1 MARQPRRLAR
11 VGAAEDLPDA
21 AAIDTYVGPS
31 GELIAD
37 HIRGLLMLHD
47 GSTPGGIRLARA
59 NQLIA
64 GSFGYLEEVIDDDYT
79 ITVADRGK
87 CLVADKATAIAFAFD
102 PADDLGADF
111 VCLVKNIGAG
121 ALTLNPDDTEE
132 IDGASTAVLTTGA
145 AAIVKG
151 DGTALRTYLS
161 TGDLAQKASLTGVET
176 LTNKTLTAPVLNDP
190 VLNTPHGEFL
200 RGYMSGLKLTNDAG
214 DVSNDIATAAG
225 SAASDGATPVLM
237 TLASS
242 MIKRIDANW
251 AAGTNQG
258 GLDTGAVTNA
268 TYYEWLIQRSDTGVE
283 DILISLSATS
293 PTMPANYDRKA
304 LIGKFARIGGVN
316 QVPRSYSEKDGTD
329 WAAFTPVFTGFGAP
343 SSVSMFSR
351 RVGDTLEIM
360 GTFVNG
366 TPTAVEARMSL
377 GTGLTSDATKV
388 PALRHCGSV
397 LRGTAAAVSYH
408 ALIES
413 GVGYITFSRH
423 DGSNNPL
430 TKMTGSQIN
439 SGETVSIKASI
450 PIAGW

>member
-1 MARQPRRLAR
+1 MARQPRQLAR
-11 VGAAEDLPDA
+11 VVAAADLPDA
-21 AAIDTYVGPS
+21 AAIDAYVGPA

-59 NQLIA
+59 NQLFV
-64 GSFGYLEEVIDDDYT
+64 GTFGYIEEVIEDDDT
-79 ITVADRGK
+79 ITLADLGK
-87 CLVADKATAIAFAFD
+87 CLVADKSTAIAFAFD
-102 PADDLGADF
+102 PAGDLGPGF
-111 VCLVKNIGAG
+111 VCMVKNIGAG
-121 ALTLNPDDTEE
+121 PLTLNPDGAEE
-132 IDGASTAVLTTGA
+132 IDGASTVVLPTGA
-145 AAIVKG
+145 AAVVKC
-151 DGTALRTYLS
+151 DGTELRTYLS
-161 TGDLAQKASLTGVET
+161 TGDLSGKASITGVET
-176 LTNKTLTAPVLNDP
+176 LTNKTLTAPVLNKP
-190 VLNTPHGEFL
+190 EVNEPLGEFL

-268 TYYEWLIQRSDTGVE
+268 TYYEWLIQRSDTGAE
-283 DILISLSATS
+283 DILISLSATA
-293 PTMPANYDRKA
+293 PTMPADYDRKA
-304 LIGKFARIGGVN
+304 LIGKFARVGGVN
-316 QVPRSYSEKDGTD
+316 QVPRSYSEKEGTD
-329 WAAFTPVFTGFGAP
+329 WVAFTPVFTGFGTVA
-343 SSVSMFSR
+343 SSSMFSR
-351 RVGDTLEIM
+351 RVGDSLEIM

-377 GTGLTSDATKV
+377 GTGLTSDASKV

-397 LRGTAAAVSYH
+397 LRGAAAAVSYH

-439 SGETVSIKASI
+439 GGETVSINASI